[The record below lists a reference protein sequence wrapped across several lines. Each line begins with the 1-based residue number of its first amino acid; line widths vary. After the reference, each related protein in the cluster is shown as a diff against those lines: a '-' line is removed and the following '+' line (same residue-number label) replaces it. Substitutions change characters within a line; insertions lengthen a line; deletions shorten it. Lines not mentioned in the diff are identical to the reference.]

1 MPAVR
6 WRVISR
12 AQPTGRQ
19 RTVRH
24 PDNGGSD
31 WGLRGRRCR
40 PERSHPIEKSAM
52 DQQIDFLKS
61 FISDEQDKVRPV
73 SIKEEI
79 LIACDRIEQ
88 KPLNSVLIHSGGFV
102 IH

>member
-1 MPAVR
+1 
-6 WRVISR
+6 
-12 AQPTGRQ
+12 
-19 RTVRH
+19 
-24 PDNGGSD
+24 
-31 WGLRGRRCR
+31 
-40 PERSHPIEKSAM
+40 M

-88 KPLNSVLIHSGGFV
+88 KTLNSVLIHSGGFV